1 MKKILTKKSGWI
13 RIIEAFTMILL
24 ITGFLLIIF
33 SKDLVS
39 RNSNSEGVYEKIQET
54 LRQIQL
60 NSTLRN
66 SIIEPSS
73 SSLPVSW
80 EDFPLDLKKVIGN
93 ETPSYLECTGKICS
107 LTSDC
112 LLDDNENP
120 DKNLYIQKVIITSTL
135 ESYSPR
141 ELKLFCWEK

>member
-39 RNSNSEGVYEKIQET
+39 KNNNSESVYEKIQET

-60 NSTLRN
+60 NSSLRD
-66 SIIEPSS
+66 SVLESS
-73 SSLPVSW
+73 SNDLPVEW
-80 EDFPLDLKKVIGN
+80 EDFPLNLKSVIDN
-93 ETPSYLECTGKICS
+93 ETPSYLNCIGKICD
-107 LTSDC
+107 LKKDC
-112 LLDDNENP
+112 TLINNENP
-120 DKNLYIQKVIITSTL
+120 SKNLYIQRVIITSTL
-135 ESYSPR
+135 DSYSPR

>member
-39 RNSNSEGVYEKIQET
+39 RNNNSESVYEKIQET
-54 LRQIQL
+54 LRQVQL
-60 NSTLRN
+60 NNSLR
-66 SIIEPSS
+66 SGVMESDS
-73 SSLPVSW
+73 SSLPVEW
-80 EDFPLDLKKVIGN
+80 EDFPLDLKSKVGN
-93 ETPSYLECTGKICS
+93 ETPSYLNCIGKICG
-107 LTSDC
+107 LNSDC
-112 LLDDNENP
+112 VLDNNENP

-135 ESYSPR
+135 NSYSPR
-141 ELKLFCWEK
+141 ELKVFCWEK